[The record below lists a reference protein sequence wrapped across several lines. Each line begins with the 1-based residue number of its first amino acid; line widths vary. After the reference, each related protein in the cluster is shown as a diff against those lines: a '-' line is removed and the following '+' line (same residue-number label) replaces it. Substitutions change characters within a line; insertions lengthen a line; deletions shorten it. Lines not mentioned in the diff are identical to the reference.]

1 MELWQTDY
9 QHHYL
14 IMGIDKAKEYWRAN
28 SDKFDAILLTNDN
41 KQYVTEGIYSDYSTD
56 YPVEK
61 IKKENHDE

>member
-1 MELWQTDY
+1 
-9 QHHYL
+9 
-14 IMGIDKAKEYWRAN
+14 MGIDKAKEYWRVN

-61 IKKENHDE
+61 IKKENHNE